1 MSKLL
6 LQTLGWSLAHTP
18 ELILRAISGAIGWCV
33 YLFRKRTF
41 LSNLHHAFP
50 EKPPEKHRE
59 LARESARRLI
69 ETGLLS
75 LATPFLN
82 KTRLKTIVTGAPSF
96 HTAVAKQLADPE
108 PVMLAT
114 AHMAYWEVLASM
126 PLVTKGAFPEMG
138 AIFRPMDNPSLD
150 AWVKSTRERYGINML
165 SRKEGFQE
173 ALRMMRRKGMI
184 GLLFDQNAGLQ
195 GALSTLFGRVCSTSE
210 LSGLLTHKFNARVY
224 AMYSERLGFW
234 RVRLHWDPLSLENST
249 AGVTL
254 GLNHWLENKLTESDN
269 FCASWL
275 WAHER
280 WKNQDI
286 PNKRLRLEAKRNLIA
301 EDLVIHGIDKLPQR
315 TRICIR
321 LPNWL
326 GDVVM
331 ALPLLRAIRASRP
344 DAEITLVAKPAFHSL
359 LESRNIAEHLIAIP
373 AKGFGYFTTFWKL
386 RNRFPD
392 CYLLF
397 TNSLRGDLEAWL
409 TGSPQRF
416 GILRSDKRRP
426 LLTHHYEVP
435 ADFDERKN
443 HQLTLWTHFLE
454 HFGLNASAELSPLN
468 QLATNSTLT
477 IGLIA
482 GSENNPEKRWPVG
495 HWCELI
501 NQLPK
506 EARIILFGTD
516 TDRTI
521 TDEIS
526 ARVDR
531 PVENLAGRTKLP
543 EYCELLTNCS
553 LLITNDTGGMHLA
566 NALGTPL
573 IALFGPTNPI
583 RTGPVFS
590 GFTRILQPLDCAAE
604 GGSSLNDLKP
614 EQVLAATQAILTPKG
629 DSE

>member
-1 MSKLL
+1 VSKLL
-6 LQTLGWSLAHTP
+6 LQSLGWSLAHTP
-18 ELILRAISGAIGWCV
+18 EFILRAIAGALGWCV
-33 YLFRKRTF
+33 YLIRRRTF

-50 EKPPEKHRE
+50 ETTPAKHRE

-75 LATPFLN
+75 LASPFLN
-82 KTRLKTIVTGAPSF
+82 ETRLKIIVTGAPSF
-96 HTAVAKQLADPE
+96 HQAVAKQLADPE
-108 PVMLAT
+108 PLLLAT
-114 AHMAYWEVLASM
+114 AHMAYWEVQACM
-126 PLVTKGAFPEMG
+126 PLVANGAFPEMG

-150 AWVKSTRERYGINML
+150 KWVKSTRERYGIRLL

-173 ALRMMRRKGMI
+173 ALRMMRRKSMI
-184 GLLFDQNAGLQ
+184 ALLFDQNAGLQ

-210 LSGLLTHKFNARVY
+210 LSGLLTHKFKARVY
-224 AMYSERLGFW
+224 AMYPERLGFW
-234 RVRLHWDPLSLENST
+234 RVRLHWDPLSLENSV

-254 GLNHWLENKLTESDN
+254 GLNHWLENKLTKSDN

-286 PNKRLRLEAKRNLIA
+286 PTKRLRLEAKRNLLTD
-301 EDLVIHGIDKLPQR
+301 DLAVHGIDQLPRR
-315 TRICIR
+315 TRIWIR

-331 ALPLLRAIRASRP
+331 ALPLLRAIRVSRP
-344 DAEITLVAKPAFHSL
+344 DAEITLIAKPAFHAL
-359 LESRNIAEHLIAIP
+359 LESWDVAEHLIAIP
-373 AKGFGYFTTFWKL
+373 DKGFGYFAAFWKL

-397 TNSLRGDLEAWL
+397 TNSMRGDIEAWL
-409 TGSPQRF
+409 TRSPQRF
-416 GILRSDKRRP
+416 GLVRPGKRRP
-426 LLTHHYEVP
+426 LLTHRYDVP
-435 ADFDERKN
+435 SEFDERQN
-443 HQLTLWTHFLE
+443 HQLTLWTLFLK
-454 HFGLNASAELSPLN
+454 HFGLNAPAELSPLN
-468 QLATNSTLT
+468 QPTPNPALT
-477 IGLIA
+477 IGLIT
-482 GSENNPEKRWPVG
+482 GSENNPEKRWPVS

-506 EARIILFGTD
+506 EARIILFGTV
-516 TDRTI
+516 TDRAI
-521 TDEIS
+521 TDEIN

-543 EYCELLTNCS
+543 EYCEHLTTCT

-590 GFTRILQPLDCAAE
+590 GPTIILQPHGCPPQGEA
-604 GGSSLNDLKP
+604 SLIDLTP
-614 EQVLAATQAILTPKG
+614 AQVFAATEAMLTPKG
-629 DSE
+629 ESE

>member
-6 LQTLGWSLAHTP
+6 LQTLGWCLAHTP
-18 ELILRAISGAIGWCV
+18 EGVLRAIAWTLGWCIF
-33 YLFRKRTF
+33 LFRQRTF

-50 EKPPEKHRE
+50 EKTPAQHRA

-75 LATPFLN
+75 LATPFLSEA
-82 KTRLKTIVTGAPSF
+82 RLKTIVTGAPSF
-96 HTAVAKQLADPE
+96 HQAIAKQLADPE
-108 PVMLAT
+108 PLMLAT

-126 PLVTKGAFPEMG
+126 PLFTDKAFPEMG

-150 AWVKSTRERYGINML
+150 AWIKSTRERYGIRML

-173 ALRMMRRKGMI
+173 AIRIMRRKGMI
-184 GLLFDQNAGLQ
+184 GLLFDQNAGMQ
-195 GALSTLFGRVCSTSE
+195 GALSTLFGRVCSTSD

-224 AMYSERLGFW
+224 AMYSERLDFW
-234 RVRLHWDPLSLENST
+234 RVRLHWDPLSLENSI

-286 PNKRLRLEAKRNLIA
+286 PTKRLRLEAKRNLIT
-301 EDLVIHGIDKLPQR
+301 EDLALHGIDQLPR
-315 TRICIR
+315 STRIWIR

-359 LESRNIAEHLIAIP
+359 LESWNIAEHLVTVP
-373 AKGFGYFTTFWKL
+373 AKGIGYFATFWKL
-386 RNRFPD
+386 RHRFPD

-397 TNSLRGDLEAWL
+397 TNSFRGDLEAWL
-409 TGSPQRF
+409 TRSPQRF
-416 GILRSDKRRP
+416 GILRPGKQRS
-426 LLTHHYEVP
+426 LLTHRYAVP
-435 ADFDERKN
+435 VEFDESKN
-443 HQLTLWTHFLE
+443 HQLTLWTQFLQ
-454 HFGLNASAELSPLN
+454 HFGLNAPADISPVN
-468 QLATNSTLT
+468 QPASNSTLT

-501 NQLPK
+501 NQLPDN
-506 EARIILFGTD
+506 ARIILFGTA
-516 TDRTI
+516 TDRAI

-543 EYCELLTNCS
+543 EYCQLLTKCT

-573 IALFGPTNPI
+573 IALFGPTNSI
-583 RTGPVFS
+583 RTAPVFS
-590 GFTRILQPLDCAAE
+590 GPTKLLQPPGCPAG
-604 GGSSLNDLKP
+604 GGSSLSDLTP
-614 EQVLAATQAILTPKG
+614 RQVLDATQVMLTIKG

>member
-1 MSKLL
+1 M
-6 LQTLGWSLAHTP
+6 
-18 ELILRAISGAIGWCV
+18 
-33 YLFRKRTF
+33 
-41 LSNLHHAFP
+41 
-50 EKPPEKHRE
+50 HRE

-75 LATPFLN
+75 LATPFLSES
-82 KTRLKTIVTGAPSF
+82 RLKTIITGAPSF
-96 HTAVAKQLADPE
+96 HQAVAKQLSDPE

-126 PLVTKGAFPEMG
+126 PLVTKGDFPEMG
-138 AIFRPMDNPSLD
+138 AIFRPMDNSSLD
-150 AWVKSTRERYGINML
+150 AWIKSTREKYGIQML

-173 ALRMMRRKGMI
+173 ALRIMRRKGMI

-195 GALSTLFGRVCSTSE
+195 GTLSTLFGRVCSTSE

-224 AMYSERLGFW
+224 AMYSERLDFW
-234 RVRLHWDPLSLENST
+234 RVRLHWDPLDLENSIS
-249 AGVTL
+249 GVTL
-254 GLNHWLENKLTESDN
+254 GLNHWLENKLSGSDHY
-269 FCASWL
+269 CASWL

-286 PNKRLRLEAKRNLIA
+286 PSKRLRLEAKRNLIT
-301 EDLVIHGIDKLPQR
+301 EDLAIHGIDRLPQR
-315 TRICIR
+315 TRIWIR

-331 ALPLLRAIRASRP
+331 ALPLLRAIRTSRP
-344 DAEITLVAKPAFHSL
+344 DAEITLIAKPAFHSL
-359 LESRNIAEHLIAIP
+359 LESWHIAEHLIAIP
-373 AKGFGYFTTFWKL
+373 AKGFGYFPTFWKL
-386 RNRFPD
+386 RKRFPD
-392 CYLLF
+392 CYLLL
-397 TNSLRGDLEAWL
+397 TNSFRGDLESWL
-409 TGSPQRF
+409 TRCPQRF
-416 GILRSDKRRP
+416 GLIRPGKRRP

-435 ADFDERKN
+435 TDFDERKN
-443 HQLTLWTHFLE
+443 HQLTLWTQFLE
-454 HFGLNASAELSPLN
+454 HFGLNAPAELTPVK
-468 QLATNSTLT
+468 QPRTNPTLT

-482 GSENNPEKRWPVG
+482 GSENNPEKRWPVA

-501 NQLPK
+501 NQLPV
-506 EARIILFGTD
+506 EARLILFGTA
-516 TDRTI
+516 TDRAI

-531 PVENLAGRTKLP
+531 PIENLAGRTKLP
-543 EYCELLTNCS
+543 AYCDLLRKCS

-590 GFTRILQPLDCAAE
+590 GPTNILQPVDCPAE
-604 GGSSLNDLKP
+604 GGSSLNDLSP
-614 EQVLAATQAILTPKG
+614 QQVLTATKAMLTPNS

>member
-18 ELILRAISGAIGWCV
+18 ESILRVISAALGWLV
-33 YLFRKRTF
+33 YLFRQHTF

-50 EKPPEKHRE
+50 EKTPAKHRE

-75 LATPFLN
+75 LATPFLSEA
-82 KTRLKTIVTGAPSF
+82 RLKIIITGAPSF
-96 HTAVAKQLADPE
+96 HTAVAQQLADPQ

-126 PLVTKGAFPEMG
+126 PLVSQGAFPEMG

-150 AWVKSTRERYGINML
+150 AWVKNTRERYGIQML

-173 ALRMMRRKGMI
+173 ALRIMRRKGMI

-210 LSGLLTHKFNARVY
+210 LSGLLTHKFHARVY
-224 AMYSERLGFW
+224 AMYSERVDFW
-234 RVRLHWDPLSLENST
+234 RVRLHWDPLSLENSV

-254 GLNHWLENKLTESDN
+254 GLNHWLEKKLSESDN

-286 PNKRLRLEAKRNLIA
+286 PTHRLRLEAKRNLIS
-301 EDLVIHGIDKLPQR
+301 EDLVIHGLDQLPRR
-315 TRICIR
+315 TRLWIR

-331 ALPLLRAIRASRP
+331 ALPLLRAVRASRP
-344 DAEITLVAKPAFHSL
+344 DAEITLIAQPAFHSL
-359 LESRNIAEHLIAIP
+359 LESWHIAEHLIAVP
-373 AKGFGYFTTFWKL
+373 AQGIGYFTTFWKL
-386 RNRFPD
+386 RRRFPD

-409 TGSPQRF
+409 TRSPQRF
-416 GILRSDKRRP
+416 GLLRPGKRRP
-426 LLTHHYEVP
+426 LLTHRYVVP
-435 ADFDERKN
+435 ADFDEAN
-443 HQLTLWTHFLE
+443 HHQLTLWTQFLQ
-454 HFGLNASAELSPLN
+454 HFGLKSPADLSPLL
-468 QLATNSTLT
+468 QPTDHPSLT
-477 IGLIA
+477 IGLIT
-482 GSENNPEKRWPVG
+482 GSENNPEKRWPIS

-501 NQLPK
+501 NRLPS
-506 EARIILFGTD
+506 EARIILFGT
-516 TDRTI
+516 TNDRAI

-526 ARVDR
+526 AKVTRS
-531 PVENLAGRTKLP
+531 VENLAGRTTLL
-543 EYCELLTNCS
+543 EYGDRLVKCS

-583 RTGPVFS
+583 RTGPIFS
-590 GFTRILQPLDCAAE
+590 GPTKILQPPGCPAH
-604 GGSSLNDLKP
+604 GGSSLNELTP
-614 EQVLAATQAILTPKG
+614 QQVLNAIQTLPTAKG
-629 DSE
+629 NSE